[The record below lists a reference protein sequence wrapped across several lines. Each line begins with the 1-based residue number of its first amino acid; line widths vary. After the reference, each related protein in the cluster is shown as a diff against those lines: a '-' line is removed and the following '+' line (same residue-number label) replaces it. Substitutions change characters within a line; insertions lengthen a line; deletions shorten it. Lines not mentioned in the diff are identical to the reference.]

1 MKFFSVRY
9 KEIDSTNNEAKRY
22 VNDGGSLPALIFS
35 ETQSEGRGRMGR
47 TFYSLD
53 DRGVYMTVVL
63 KAPDDDAFL
72 RVTALAAVC
81 AAESLREL
89 FGVKLK
95 IKWVN
100 DLYIYGKKAA
110 GILAESFIVDGVRY
124 IAVGFGI
131 NLYTTIPNEL
141 HDIATSI
148 FSAPID
154 SYTLNTQRN
163 ALINLITEK
172 LLAALA
178 SDDFTE
184 YMEKYRALSCVI
196 GSSVSFIENGVT
208 YFGTA
213 FDITDSGALC
223 VRLCDG
229 EERILS
235 SGEISVKMN

>member
-1 MKFFSVRY
+1 MKFFCVRY

-22 VNDGGSLPALIFS
+22 VQSGGALPALIFS
-35 ETQSEGRGRMGR
+35 ETQTEGRGRVGR
-47 TFYSLD
+47 SFYSLD

-63 KAPDDDAFL
+63 KAPADDAFL
-72 RVTALAAVC
+72 HVTAIASVC
-81 AAESLREL
+81 AAEALREL

-110 GILAESFIVDGVRY
+110 GILAESFEVLGERY

-131 NLYTTIPNEL
+131 NLYTTIPAEL

-172 LLAALA
+172 LLVAL
-178 SDDFTE
+178 SCDDFSE
-184 YMEKYRALSCVI
+184 YMAKYRALSCVV
-196 GSSVSFIENGVT
+196 GKCVTFVENGVE
-208 YFGTA
+208 YSGEA

-223 VRLCDG
+223 VRLSDG
-229 EERILS
+229 KERTLS
-235 SGEISVKMN
+235 SGEISVRI

>member
-22 VNDGGSLPALIFS
+22 VQAGGALPALIFS
-35 ETQSEGRGRMGR
+35 ETQTEGRGRVGR
-47 TFYSLD
+47 SFYSLD

-63 KAPDDDAFL
+63 KAPADDAFL
-72 RVTALAAVC
+72 RVTSLAAVC

-110 GILAESFIVDGVRY
+110 GILTESFFIGDERY

-131 NLYTTIPNEL
+131 NLYTTIPAEL

-172 LLAALA
+172 LLAAIY
-178 SDDFTE
+178 SDDFSA
-184 YMEKYRALSCVI
+184 YMNKYRALSCVI
-196 GSSVSFIENGVT
+196 GAPITFIENGVS
-208 YFGTA
+208 YSGEA
-213 FDITDSGALC
+213 LDITDRGALC
-223 VRLCDG
+223 VRLSDG
-229 EERILS
+229 SERVLS
-235 SGEISVKMN
+235 SGEISVRMK

>member
-22 VNDGGSLPALIFS
+22 VSEGGSLPALIFS
-35 ETQSEGRGRMGR
+35 ETQTEGRGRVGR
-47 TFYSLD
+47 SFYSLD

-72 RVTALAAVC
+72 HVTALAGVC
-81 AAESLREL
+81 AVEALREL

-100 DLYIYGKKAA
+100 DLYIYGKKAG
-110 GILAESFIVDGVRY
+110 GILAESFLVDGERY

-131 NLYTTIPNEL
+131 NLYTTIPAEL

-163 ALINLITEK
+163 ALIDLITKK
-172 LLAALA
+172 LLVALSA
-178 SDDFTE
+178 DDFSE
-184 YMEKYRALSCVI
+184 YMAKYRALSCVLNK
-196 GSSVSFIENGVT
+196 SVTFIENGVS
-208 YFGTA
+208 YSGEA
-213 FDITDSGALC
+213 FDITDGGALC
-223 VRLCDG
+223 VRLSDG
-229 EERILS
+229 TERTLS
-235 SGEISVKMN
+235 SGEISVRV